1 MVRGNIDIVFVVDA
15 SGSMS
20 PCIRGI
26 VANVNGLLD
35 QLVECGFHVRLEV
48 VIHNV
53 SDEHSFVLD
62 SMHMSGPALLDGLYR
77 GKMGRFFTEDVE
89 TFKARLS
96 CVNAEGEKD
105 MLMALDSALDY
116 PFGALET
123 TRRVV
128 VLLSDEP
135 FETNYNF
142 ESLARDYAERAERM
156 ILKICARHVWLF
168 MVMPESEIAYMLSE
182 ANGSAYEI
190 PCHSGD
196 GLSSF
201 DFGRFFSCLCRA
213 ISKITS
219 RQVVQMSKERPFE
232 KSLFGQADFDA
243 VNKRDSCND
252 AGNPK
257 KEKSGGIG

>member
-1 MVRGNIDIVFVVDA
+1 
-15 SGSMS
+15 
-20 PCIRGI
+20 
-26 VANVNGLLD
+26 
-35 QLVECGFHVRLEV
+35 
-48 VIHNV
+48 
-53 SDEHSFVLD
+53 
-62 SMHMSGPALLDGLYR
+62 
-77 GKMGRFFTEDVE
+77 
-89 TFKARLS
+89 
-96 CVNAEGEKD
+96 
-105 MLMALDSALDY
+105 MLMALDCALDY
-116 PFGALET
+116 PFGELET

-135 FETNYNF
+135 FETNCNF
-142 ESLARDYAERAERM
+142 ESHARDYAERAERM
-156 ILKICARHVWLF
+156 ILKICARHVGLF

-201 DFGRFFSCLCRA
+201 DFCRFFSCLCNA
-213 ISKITS
+213 ISTITS
-219 RQVVQMSKERPFE
+219 LQMAQTSRERPFE

>member
-20 PCIRGI
+20 PCVRGI
-26 VANVNGLLD
+26 VDNVSLLLD
-35 QLVECGFHVRLEV
+35 KLTECGFHVRLDA

-53 SDEHSFVLD
+53 SVEHSFMLD

-89 TFKARLS
+89 AFKAKLD
-96 CVNAEGEKD
+96 CVKTEGGKD
-105 MLMALDSALDY
+105 MLMALDCALDY

-135 FETNYNF
+135 FEANCNF
-142 ESLARDYAERAERM
+142 ESHARDYAERAERM
-156 ILKICARHVWLF
+156 ILKICARHVGLF

-182 ANGSAYEI
+182 ADRSVYEM

-201 DFGRFFSCLCRA
+201 DFGRFFSCLCNA
-213 ISKITS
+213 ISTITS
-219 RQVVQMSKERPFE
+219 LQVAQMSKERPFE